1 MDRPGYLLLV
11 LTAARRAAC
20 SALCAA
26 LLGAALAAGGCYRAA
41 ISDNRDEAFNQGV
54 EAFQNGDY
62 ARAASAAWEY
72 LKGGTKTDPLHDRA
86 LKLLAESAERMG
98 LTYAASLWYL
108 DIAESRRNPELVPA
122 AMRALERIVTGGAH
136 DHDVLVGGFIATADL
151 SRLPPDVQPFVDF
164 EQGLTSLKQGHE
176 DWTTGHFAQIPPG
189 SRYFHRARYTDAV
202 RLVARGDLEGA
213 KARIRDLLAEKD
225 LPVELEIKA
234 RRSLARLHFEGGEYR
249 KALEQYEALKQLAPG
264 DPELV
269 LEMAWASFHLNDI
282 QRALGLLI
290 ALDAPVYRDLIAPER
305 FLLEALCLQ
314 RLCQFDLSRRAAVR
328 LRERHGRAIDDIYS
342 GRPLMESE
350 DLRAAARLKSG
361 GPPSTKLSKLVLREK
376 RSLDRLSERLSP
388 DLAKTLS
395 GIYAAGVN
403 EAARREAGELKRGV
417 AQVAREL
424 LDAEEGVR
432 LLLHELS
439 VALQRGQRR
448 AEGLGAGREAAD
460 SAAHVVRYRFDGEFW
475 TDEIDDLLVLVED
488 RCVY

>member
-1 MDRPGYLLLV
+1 VDRPGYLLLV
-11 LTAARRAAC
+11 LTAARRAGLG
-20 SALCAA
+20 ALCAA
-26 LLGAALAAGGCYRAA
+26 LLSALLAAGCFRAA

-54 EAFQNGDY
+54 EALQGGDY
-62 ARAASAAWEY
+62 ALAASAAWEY
-72 LKGGTKTDPLHDRA
+72 LKGGAKTDPLHDRA

-122 AMRALERIVTGGAH
+122 AMRALERIVTAGAH
-136 DHDVLVGGFIATADL
+136 DHEVLVGGFIATADL

-164 EQGLTSLKQGHE
+164 EQGLMSLRQGHQ
-176 DWTTGHFAQIPPG
+176 DWAAGHFAQIPPG
-189 SRYFHRARYTDAV
+189 SRYFHRAKYTDAV
-202 RLVARGDLEGA
+202 RLVAGGDLEGA
-213 KARIRDLLAEKD
+213 KARMRDILAAKD
-225 LPVELEIKA
+225 LPVEIELKA
-234 RRSLARLHFEGGEYR
+234 RRSLARLHFEAGEHL
-249 KALEQYEALKQLAPG
+249 KALEQYEAQKQLAPG

-269 LEMAWASFHLNDI
+269 LEMAWVSFHLNDI

-376 RSLDRLSERLSP
+376 RTLHDLSERLTP

-395 GIYAAGVN
+395 GIYAAGAV
-403 EAARREAGELKRGV
+403 EAARREADELKRGV

-448 AEGLGAGREAAD
+448 AEGPGAGREAAD
-460 SAAHVVRYRFDGEFW
+460 GAAHVVRYRFDGEFW